1 MQHKVNFPKGE
12 LMIYHLVS
20 YKPQPI
26 EVIMKSEKLCV
37 CTEESAKI
45 VSFNIATHHM
55 TTRELMEKLEIKHN
69 RVGWYNYTTDYTTDC
84 LKSFVEHLMADDYFN
99 HLNEDYLRVLADRL
113 DYE

>member
-37 CTEESAKI
+37 RTESAKI
-45 VSFNIATHHM
+45 VSFNIAAHHM

-69 RVGWYNYTTDYTTDC
+69 RVGWYNYATDRTTDC